1 METPWPIIHVDLDT
15 GTTTSDEPHRPGAG
29 ALLVFW
35 NNDVAC
41 GDERL
46 APADKIP
53 GPDELVRRGEKYRS
67 RMGPLAPIDCDSARQ
82 LSLVIPTRDRPSDLR
97 RCLEA
102 LSRQV
107 APPGETVVVDNNPA
121 NTATRHVASEFAG
134 VKYVAEPKPGL
145 DRARNAGIMA
155 AGGALIAF
163 CDDDV
168 VLHPSWCSRMT
179 AAFDDDE
186 VQAAT
191 GLVLPLELKTSAQRL
206 FEFDWGFGRGYA
218 PIDFWHGKPSF
229 PDSALQPWL
238 VGAGAS
244 MAFRRSVFDR
254 LGGFDT
260 RLDAGA
266 AGCSGDSEMWYRILM
281 DGGLCRYVPNVV
293 SFHRHRE
300 TLPGLKR
307 QIRAYM
313 RGHVMA
319 LFVQQQ
325 RRPMPANVRR
335 ALADLPL
342 IYARRVARRLRRRSG
357 DDILLGSEI
366 AGYLEGLLYFV
377 SHLREDDPLPSAAVS
392 VPR

>member
-1 METPWPIIHVDLDT
+1 METPWPIIHVDLKT
-15 GTTTSDEPHRPGAG
+15 GTTTSNEPYRPGAG

-35 NNDVAC
+35 NNDVVC

-46 APADKIP
+46 PPAEQIP
-53 GPDELVRRGEKYRS
+53 ETDELLRRGEKFRS
-67 RMGPLAPIDCDSARQ
+67 RSEPPPRIDGDSARQ
-82 LSLVIPTRDRPSDLR
+82 LSLVIPTRDRAVDLR

-102 LSRQV
+102 LVHQT
-107 APPGETVVVDNNPA
+107 APPGETVVVDNNPSDA
-121 NTATRHVASEFAG
+121 ATRQVVAEFAS

-145 DRARNAGIMA
+145 DRARNAGIVA
-155 AGGALIAF
+155 ASGTLIAF

-168 VLHPSWCSRMT
+168 VLHPSWCGRMA
-179 AAFDDDE
+179 AAFEAPE
-186 VQAAT
+186 VQAVT
-191 GLVLPLELKTSAQRL
+191 GLVLPLELKTAAQRL

-218 PIDFWHGKPSF
+218 PIDFWHGKPGF
-229 PDSALQPWL
+229 PDTARQPWL

-325 RRPMPANVRR
+325 RRPMRANIRR

-357 DDILLGSEI
+357 DDALLGSEI
-366 AGYLEGLLYFV
+366 AGYFEGLLYFAG
-377 SHLREDDPLPSAAVS
+377 HLRELDPLPSAAKPV
-392 VPR
+392 RL